1 MRYQISGGGWP
12 IGSWLIPAGTIIDL
26 PEGKAEHELTE
37 WERIARGRL
46 PPRDAVALMSRP
58 IKQWS
63 SNTKSG
69 RSRRG
74 EFIGGDEMVF

>member
-37 WERIARGRL
+37 WERTARGRL
-46 PPRDAVALMSRP
+46 PPRDAVALDEQTYQAMV
-58 IKQWS
+58 KQYEIGPKPPW
-63 SNTKSG
+63 
-69 RSRRG
+69 RVHRRG
-74 EFIGGDEMVF
+74 